1 MASLAASTAASGVMD
16 AASAANTTKQAA
28 ASAAKMTA
36 DTDNAISAGQ
46 QDSAVKSQNAAVQT
60 AKAITY

>member
-36 DTDNAISAGQ
+36 DTDSAISTGQ
-46 QDSAVKSQNAAVQT
+46 QDSAVKAQNAAVQT